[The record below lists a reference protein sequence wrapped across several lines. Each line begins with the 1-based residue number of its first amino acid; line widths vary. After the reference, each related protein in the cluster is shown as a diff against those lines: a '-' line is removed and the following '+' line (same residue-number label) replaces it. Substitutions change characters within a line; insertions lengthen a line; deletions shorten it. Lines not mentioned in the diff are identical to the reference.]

1 MVSYGDE
8 KITIEK
14 MNIPTSISEWIRFRQ
29 PQFPSLDDVQIC
41 VDGETETARP
51 PMIVI
56 DETGSEQT
64 VQNGVPI
71 RGVSTT
77 SVTVEL
83 HTIPSDDGTSAAE
96 AALMAREL
104 YGIIGDITG
113 MRGFIDGRNYLT
125 VLDIFADS
133 PILTAD
139 SGRRVSTVN
148 LEILNH
154 PL

>member
-1 MVSYGDE
+1 
-8 KITIEK
+8 
-14 MNIPTSISEWIRFRQ
+14 
-29 PQFPSLDDVQIC
+29 
-41 VDGETETARP
+41 
-51 PMIVI
+51 MIVI